1 VLSEEFS
8 GTSAPTQPIIPASYL
23 DQNDYL
29 YDSLSTSSSSD
40 DEEIIDE
47 PNPQPTIPEVNRIF
61 EALEPTRRRS
71 DELAH
76 LVLSC
81 FCCCL
86 RSWFNFW
93 CIFLIVPILVV
104 AIVRLYDYVT
114 K

>member
-1 VLSEEFS
+1 VLSEDFP
-8 GTSAPTQPIIPASYL
+8 GTSAPTQSIIPASYL
-23 DQNDYL
+23 DQNYYL
-29 YDSLSTSSSSD
+29 YDSLSTSSSD

-47 PNPQPTIPEVNRIF
+47 SNPQPTIPEVNRIF

-71 DELAH
+71 DELAQ

-93 CIFLIVPILVV
+93 CIFLIVPIIVV
-104 AIVRLYDYVT
+104 AIIRLCDYVT
-114 K
+114 KY